1 MGLVVLKWEIARL
14 TWNGGEISMK
24 IYTAQMSGWRKAEKL
39 GIPFVDVTV
48 KSGNKMF
55 APTWDFLMEY
65 KNDQDEEKY
74 ISKFIPLMR
83 KNYSE
88 NKQYWLDFLSQEE
101 VVIACYWRTGKFF
114 HRHLL
119 VDIFEKICK
128 YEGIEFERGGE
139 L

>member
-1 MGLVVLKWEIARL
+1 
-14 TWNGGEISMK
+14 MK
-24 IYTAQMSGWRKAEKL
+24 LYTAQMSGWRKAEKL

-48 KSGNKMF
+48 KSGDKMF

-65 KNDQDEEKY
+65 KSDQDEDKY
-74 ISKFIPLMR
+74 ISKFTPLMR
-83 KNYSE
+83 KNYLN

-101 VVIACYWRTGKFF
+101 VVIACYCKAGKFC

-119 VDIFEKICK
+119 VDIFEKICNH
-128 YEGIEFERGGE
+128 EGIGFERGGE